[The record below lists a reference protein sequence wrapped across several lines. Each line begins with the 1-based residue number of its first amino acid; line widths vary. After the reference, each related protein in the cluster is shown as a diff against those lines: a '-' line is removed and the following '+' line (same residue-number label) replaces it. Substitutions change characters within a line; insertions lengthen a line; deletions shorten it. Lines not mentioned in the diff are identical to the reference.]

1 MDDCIRHHIIS
12 FLQPDCDYSHIF
24 DTSHFQSLE
33 RKRKLKFDASISTK
47 KIENIFSD
55 MLYIRFVNDSYDIY
69 DMNRLKGMISDL
81 FALIYEDEYTP
92 NMYMDQY
99 VMFKLFKLFDD
110 DYYLK
115 NMKFDYDEYFRNKKY
130 YTIGKINKSKYLL

>member
-1 MDDCIRHHIIS
+1 MDEYLKHHIIS
-12 FLQPDCDYSHIF
+12 FIEPKCNYSTIF

-69 DMNRLKGMISDL
+69 DMNTLKGIISDL
-81 FALIYEDEYTP
+81 FAVIYEDDYTP

-99 VMFKLFKLFDD
+99 VMFKLFKLFDNN
-110 DYYLK
+110 YYFK
-115 NMKFDYDEYFRNKKY
+115 NKNNYNHN
-130 YTIGKINKSKYLL
+130 TSKINKSTFLL